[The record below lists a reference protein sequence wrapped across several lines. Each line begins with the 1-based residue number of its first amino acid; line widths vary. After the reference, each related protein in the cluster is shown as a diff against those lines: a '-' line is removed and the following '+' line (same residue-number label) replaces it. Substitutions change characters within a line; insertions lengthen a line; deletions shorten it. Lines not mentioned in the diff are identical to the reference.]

1 LWVCVG
7 GQIFFIPMIF
17 IMAGYWRPRRAK
29 EELEA
34 HDRAIMGTKA
44 VAESPA

>member
-1 LWVCVG
+1 
-7 GQIFFIPMIF
+7 MIF

-34 HDRAIMGTKA
+34 HDRAIMGQPA